1 MSHSPNISAG
11 FDLKSR
17 LGFSEYSPA
26 MKVGEVAAKCKQYGL
41 AAYQISGD
49 FSINF
54 PENIDTGDRR
64 AAADF
69 NRSNNIT
76 LHFHAPGD
84 IPMASR
90 HQAIRY
96 GGIDRLK
103 EFIALAIDLG
113 AWSFIFHPGRFAFYK
128 ISTDKLVM
136 AHKNIPEDYY
146 KRFLDSA
153 LRVVDYAEGRI
164 ELLLENT
171 YGFTEP
177 VIEAIDKFL
186 ESPAT
191 GLVWDIGHMVQQNK
205 ISSPNRPD
213 SDSTA
218 EFISARLAH
227 IKLAHI
233 HDISGKKG
241 HLALGTGILDIASF
255 VEIISKLNIQMIIE
269 VLSDKDLQ
277 TSLKYLESLTIKR
290 H

>member
-1 MSHSPNISAG
+1 LSHSLNIPANN
-11 FDLKSR
+11 DLKQK

-26 MKVGEVAAKCKQYGL
+26 LKVSEVAAKCSQYGL
-41 AAYQISGD
+41 AAFQISGD
-49 FSINF
+49 YSINF
-54 PENIDTGDRR
+54 PENVNKDDCQ
-64 AAADF
+64 AVANF

-113 AWSFIFHPGRFAFYK
+113 ARSFIFHPGRFAFYK

-136 AHKNIPEDYY
+136 AHKNIPEEYY

-153 LRVVDYAEGRI
+153 LRIVDYAEGRI

-171 YGFTEP
+171 YSFTDP
-177 VIEAIDKFL
+177 VIKVIDKFL
-186 ESPAT
+186 ESPST

-205 ISSPNRPD
+205 ISSQNQSND
-213 SDSTA
+213 NSTG
-218 EFISARLAH
+218 EFFSARLAH
-227 IKLAHI
+227 IKLAHL
-233 HDISGKKG
+233 HDISGKRG

-255 VEIISKLNIQMIIE
+255 VDIIGKLNIQMIIE

-290 H
+290 Q